1 MSKDEFNNED
11 FEKIFNEM
19 IRSDDLQEVSK
30 DFQNEVNL
38 GVKEL
43 ILLQQSLADAVSHIC
58 DILSSMVRD
67 KDIKDACNEECFDLL
82 SSLYKISE
90 DFNECM
96 VEYYGEISSTIVDE
110 DGDEGQYNDYEDG
123 TDL

>member
-1 MSKDEFNNED
+1 MSKDEFNSED

-30 DFQNEVNL
+30 DFENEVKL
-38 GVKEL
+38 GIREL
-43 ILLQQSLADAVSHIC
+43 ILLQQSLADAVSYVC

-67 KDIKDACNEECFDLL
+67 GDTKDIYNEECFDLL

-90 DFNECM
+90 DFNESM
-96 VEYYGEISSTIVDE
+96 VEYYGEISSTIIDE